1 MHLVSFSRK
10 QVDLSVKVDIMKS
23 PFTGKD
29 MELMYEKRTWKFRG
43 EVYEYMHASWL
54 CADTGERFTT
64 DETDD
69 AGYRQVTNQ
78 YRAKYGIPY
87 TDEIIALRSRYG
99 LSAAKMSLILGFG
112 VNQWRAY
119 EDEEVPSVSNGRMI
133 RSIADPA
140 VFLNILDSAK
150 HVLGE
155 SEYKKIALRVQ
166 KIAETRQGSSYEV
179 YEHDRLFMCE
189 RGIENG
195 YGITSVERLKSVILT
210 TLSQC
215 GEVFCTK
222 MNKLLFYIDFLSYRK
237 NAKSLTGL
245 TYKALPYGPVPERW
259 DRIYGCFDEIVLEPR
274 IIGDKE
280 GLVIVPTVA
289 PDLTLLSAEDQAIIS
304 YICTCFKDCSAADIS
319 RISHEEVAWQECS
332 SNRLR
337 IPYSY
342 AFQLKAV

>member
-1 MHLVSFSRK
+1 MHLIPFGGRR
-10 QVDLSVKVDIMKS
+10 VDLPIKVDIMIS
-23 PFTGKD
+23 PFTGKE

-43 EVYEYMHASWL
+43 ELYEYIHASWL
-54 CADTGERFTT
+54 CADTGERFAT

-87 TDEIIALRSRYG
+87 TDEIIALRKRYG

-133 RSIADPA
+133 RSIADPT

-166 KIAETRQGSSYEV
+166 KIAETSQGGSYAV

-289 PDLTLLSAEDQAIIS
+289 PDPTLLSAEDQAIIS

-319 RISHEEVAWQECS
+319 RISHEEVSWQECS
-332 SNRLR
+332 SSRLR